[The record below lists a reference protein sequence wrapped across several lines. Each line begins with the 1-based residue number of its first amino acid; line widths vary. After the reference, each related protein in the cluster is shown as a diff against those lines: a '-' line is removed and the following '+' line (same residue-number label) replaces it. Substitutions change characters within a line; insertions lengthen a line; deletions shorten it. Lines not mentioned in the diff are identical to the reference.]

1 VSSSRSPAV
10 RRDDRVASGH
20 GLVDL
25 GLADRLSE
33 LARTLEQQ
41 PDAQLTLDAI
51 VQAAVETVPG
61 AEHASISVIRRRREV
76 ETRAS
81 TDEFARAVDQAQYD
95 SGHGPCLDAL
105 YDEATVRLPD
115 LTAEPR
121 WPRFVRAAT
130 GLGVGSMLA
139 VQLFVVGD
147 DLGALNLSSR
157 EPSAFDDESE
167 HVALLFASHAA
178 VAMSSAQEQALLR
191 KAVSTRQ
198 LIGQAQGVL
207 MERFKIT
214 DEQAFTLLVRVSQDR
229 NRKLTAIADQLVHSG
244 ELPVR

>member
-1 VSSSRSPAV
+1 MSSSRSPAV
-10 RRDDRVASGH
+10 RRDDRVPSGH
-20 GLVDL
+20 GLVDP
-25 GLADRLSE
+25 GLADRLSD

-51 VQAAVETVPG
+51 VRAAVETVPG
-61 AEHASISVIRRRREV
+61 AQHASISVIRRRREV

-81 TDEFARAVDQAQYD
+81 TDGFAHAIDQAQYD

-115 LTAEPR
+115 LPAEPR
-121 WPRFVRAAT
+121 WPAFIRAARA
-130 GLGVGSMLA
+130 LGVGSMLA

-178 VAMSSAQEQALLR
+178 VAMSGAQERALLR

-214 DEQAFTLLVRVSQDR
+214 DEQAFALLVRASQDR
-229 NRKLTAIADQLVHSG
+229 NRKLTAIADQLVRSG